1 MKKIN
6 IKINK
11 KNHNYNLL
19 IGSNILS
26 ILPKKLKAISPKAQG
41 VAVVFDKKVPNSLKA
56 KTFKVLNKYKR
67 IKIIINPGEKIKNLS
82 SVNMMLNLLLKNNFN
97 RNDFIINVGGG
108 ITGDMVA
115 FTASIYK
122 RGINF
127 INIPTTL
134 LAQVDSSIGGK
145 TGVNNQFGK
154 NLIGTF
160 YQPQIVLIDTDFL
173 KSLKKKELLC
183 GYAEILK
190 HAIIHDKKFFNWLEK
205 NTNKIVN
212 FENRSI
218 IAKAISWSC
227 KIKKYFV
234 DNDPN
239 EKNLRKILNF
249 GHTIAHAIEA
259 NSNYS
264 KNINHGEAVLIG
276 MLLET
281 QLSFN
286 RKLCSIETYKKIENI
301 YFNNNLFKHI
311 KIKFNFS
318 NLKRIVNF
326 MENDKKNDDNK
337 INFILLKKIG
347 KTTSPGEIKFQKNI
361 LVKELSK
368 LKNFN
373 L

>member
-1 MKKIN
+1 MRKIN
-6 IKINK
+6 IKIDK
-11 KNHNYNLL
+11 KNHSYNLL
-19 IGSNILS
+19 IGTNLLNIL
-26 ILPKKLKAISPKAQG
+26 PRKLKAISPKGQN
-41 VAVVFDKKVPNSLKA
+41 VAIVFDKKIPNSLKT
-56 KTFKVLNKYKR
+56 KTFNVLKKFKR
-67 IKIIINPGEKIKNLS
+67 VKIIINPSEKTKNIG
-82 SVNMMLNLLLKNNFN
+82 SVNTILNLLLKNNFN

-127 INIPTTL
+127 INVPTTL

-173 KSLKKKELLC
+173 KSLKKKEFLC

-205 NTNKIVN
+205 NTEKIIN
-212 FENRSI
+212 FENQSLV
-218 IAKAISWSC
+218 AKAISWSC
-227 KIKKYFV
+227 KIKKYFI
-234 DNDPN
+234 DRDPN

-259 NSNYS
+259 DSNYS

-281 QLSFN
+281 QLSYN
-286 RKLCSIETYKKIENI
+286 KKICRIETYKKIENI
-301 YFNNNLFKHI
+301 YSKNNIFKFL

-318 NLKRIVNF
+318 NLKRIVKF
-326 MENDKKNDDNK
+326 MENDKKNDDSK

-347 KTTSPGEIKFQKNI
+347 KTTIPGEIKFQKDN
-361 LVKELSK
+361 LLKELNK
-368 LKNFN
+368 LRNFN

>member
-1 MKKIN
+1 MKKIK
-6 IKINK
+6 IKIGK
-11 KNHNYNLL
+11 KNHNYSLI
-19 IGSNILS
+19 IGSNLLS
-26 ILPKKLKAISPKAQG
+26 ILPKKLKAISPNAQN
-41 VAVVFDKKVPNSLKA
+41 VAIVFDKKIPNKFRLKILKA
-56 KTFKVLNKYKR
+56 LNKYKK
-67 IKIIINPGEKIKNLS
+67 IKIIINPSEKNKNMS
-82 SVNMMLNLLLKNNFN
+82 SVNRILNLLLKNNFN

-115 FTASIYK
+115 FTASIFK

-145 TGVNNQFGK
+145 TGINNQFGK

-173 KSLKKKELLC
+173 KSLKKKEFLC

-190 HAIIHDKKFFNWLEK
+190 HAIIYDKKFFSWLEK
-205 NTNKIVN
+205 NTKKIIN
-212 FENRSI
+212 FESQSL
-218 IAKAISWSC
+218 IAEAIYWSC

-234 DNDPN
+234 DKDPN
-239 EKNLRKILNF
+239 EKKIRKILNF

-259 NSNYS
+259 DSNYS

-276 MLLET
+276 ILLET
-281 QLSFN
+281 QLSYIKKIC
-286 RKLCSIETYKKIENI
+286 RIETYKKIENI
-301 YFNNNLFKHI
+301 YLRNNIFKYL
-311 KIKFNFS
+311 KIKFNFR
-318 NLKRIVNF
+318 NLKRIVRF

-347 KTTSPGEIKFQKNI
+347 NTTIPGEIKFQKNNLI
-361 LVKELSK
+361 KELRK
-368 LKNFN
+368 LRNFY

>member
-6 IKINK
+6 IKIRK
-11 KNHNYNLL
+11 KNYNYSLL
-19 IGSNILS
+19 IGSNLLN
-26 ILPKKLKAISPKAQG
+26 ILPKKLKIISPKAQN
-41 VAVVFDKKVPNSLKA
+41 VAVVFDKKIPKSLKT
-56 KTFKVLNKYKR
+56 KTFNILKKYKR
-67 IKIIINPGEKIKNLS
+67 VKIIINPGENIKNIS
-82 SVNMMLNLLLKNNFN
+82 SVNKLLNLLLKNNFN

-127 INIPTTL
+127 INIPTSL

-160 YQPQIVLIDTDFL
+160 YQPKIVIIDTIFL
-173 KSLKKKELLC
+173 KSLKTKELLC

-190 HAIIHDKKFFNWLEK
+190 HSIIHDKKFFNWLEK
-205 NTNKIVN
+205 NTKKIIH
-212 FENRSI
+212 EKDYSI

-234 DNDPN
+234 DKDPN
-239 EKNLRKILNF
+239 ERNLRKVLNF

-259 NSNYS
+259 DSNFS
-264 KNINHGEAVLIG
+264 KNISHGEAVLIG
-276 MLLET
+276 MFLET
-281 QLSFN
+281 QLSLNKKICNF
-286 RKLCSIETYKKIENI
+286 RTYKKIENI
-301 YFNNNLFKHI
+301 YFNNNLFKHL

-318 NLKRIVNF
+318 NLKRIVKF
-326 MENDKKNDDNK
+326 MENDKKNDDNN

-347 KTTSPGEIKFQKNI
+347 KTTVPGEIKFQKKF
-361 LVKELSK
+361 LLRELGK
-368 LKNFN
+368 LRNFN
-373 L
+373 F

>member
-11 KNHNYNLL
+11 KNHNYSLL
-19 IGSNILS
+19 IGSNLLN
-26 ILPKKLKAISPKAQG
+26 ILPRKLKAISPKG
-41 VAVVFDKKVPNSLKA
+41 KNVAVVFDKKIPNSLKV
-56 KTFKVLNKYKR
+56 KTLKTLNKYKK
-67 IKIIINPGEKIKNLS
+67 IKIIINPSEKNKSLS
-82 SVNMMLNLLLKNNFN
+82 SVNTILNLLLKNNFN
-97 RNDFIINVGGG
+97 RNDFLINVGGG

-145 TGVNNQFGK
+145 TGVNNQYGK

-160 YQPQIVLIDTDFL
+160 YQPQIVLIDTNFL
-173 KSLKKKELLC
+173 KSLKKKEFLC

-190 HAIIHDKKFFNWLEK
+190 HAIIHDQKFFNWLEK
-205 NTNKIVN
+205 NTEKIIN
-212 FENRSI
+212 FENQSVVI
-218 IAKAISWSC
+218 KAISWSC

-234 DNDPN
+234 DKDPN

-259 NSNYS
+259 DSNYS

-286 RKLCSIETYKKIENI
+286 KKICGIETYKKIENI
-301 YFNNNLFKHI
+301 YFKNNIFKYL

-318 NLKRIVNF
+318 NLKRIVKF
-326 MENDKKNDDNK
+326 MKNDKKNDDNK

-347 KTTSPGEIKFQKNI
+347 KTTAPGEIKFQKGN
-361 LVKELSK
+361 LEKELSK